1 MFKNLVLVQEATDI
15 FQSLENEYT
24 NLLLKYLFIITSKL
38 NH

>member
-24 NLLLKYLFIITSKL
+24 ILLFKIFIYY
-38 NH
+38 NF